1 MTTSPLPSNAG
12 MLALFLPA
20 IILFSAGAGKRGG
33 APASTPS
40 EKTTEK
46 TEKDDKAPAAESTKE
61 TKKAD

>member
-1 MTTSPLPSNAG
+1 